1 MPLYMQIAMMD
12 PQSLYHQIIPS
23 CDGSV
28 VSSPRVSVVVI
39 LKDDVIHLA
48 RDTILLCSS
57 NMMTLDAD
65 LMQRDIWTQCKI
77 IIIMF
82 VLN

>member
-1 MPLYMQIAMMD
+1 MAA
-12 PQSLYHQIIPS
+12 
-23 CDGSV
+23 
-28 VSSPRVSVVVI
+28 VSSPRVSVVLI

-48 RDTILLCSS
+48 SDTISLCSS

-65 LMQRDIWTQCKI
+65 LMQRDIWTQCEI

-82 VLN
+82 VSNYKV